1 MVGREIVPGKD
12 YGEVELLAGTKCIRH
27 QGAVSRVG
35 ISIICTRHVWNVWYP
50 SPCPSSARNWQS
62 GACDQHFSRCIPG
75 TAHLS
80 GSPAAVLQWQALC
93 SCSVLK
99 LPVEELLKLAIVHL
113 ENPKS
118 SEKT

>member
-1 MVGREIVPGKD
+1 MTST
-12 YGEVELLAGTKCIRH
+12 LLILLT
-27 QGAVSRVG
+27 
-35 ISIICTRHVWNVWYP
+35 
-50 SPCPSSARNWQS
+50 
-62 GACDQHFSRCIPG
+62 G

-113 ENPKS
+113 EAQSHQRRHDLLTVIHIGYEEWDLCKA
-118 SEKT
+118 EFIAIHCHFW